1 MVDATRFDVQAQRW
15 SIGMIRAI
23 CVTCLTGRIDRG
35 GGVCPICFSAV
46 RLLAAPVSIVDFSTM
61 SREERE
67 ELRLAAV
74 PREAR

>member
-1 MVDATRFDVQAQRW
+1 M
-15 SIGMIRAI
+15 
-23 CVTCLTGRIDRG
+23 DRR

-46 RLLAAPVSIVDFSTM
+46 RLLAAPVSIAEFAAM

-74 PREAR
+74 PREAK

>member
-1 MVDATRFDVQAQRW
+1 
-15 SIGMIRAI
+15 
-23 CVTCLTGRIDRG
+23 
-35 GGVCPICFSAV
+35 V